1 MATNDQYFSLVKT
14 SKSSWVAV
22 RVNVEEP
29 SIHRQIGSPEP
40 LAGSHTDTKGTS
52 TELFSQTAYASE
64 NLSERYPRLAIAIIA
79 LVIFAVS
86 VTAEIE
92 YLRQAGFSWH

>member
-29 SIHRQIGSPEP
+29 SNSNKIDNPEALSLP
-40 LAGSHTDTKGTS
+40 RVANEQSS
-52 TELFSQTAYASE
+52 TALFANTAQQREA
-64 NLSERYPRLAIAIIA
+64 LSERFPRLAIAIIV

-92 YLRQAGFSWH
+92 YLRQAGFTWH

>member
-22 RVNVEEP
+22 RLNVEEP
-29 SIHRQIGSPEP
+29 QVSSPLSKADP
-40 LAGSHTDTKGTS
+40 LPKPHAQTKRNS
-52 TELFSQTAYASE
+52 TELFSQTANGNELLA
-64 NLSERYPRLAIAIIA
+64 ERYPRLAIAIIA

-92 YLRQAGFSWH
+92 YLRQSGFAWR